1 MNGVSVDYAADR
13 DNHND
18 SNDIITGD
26 VRTTEHTGA
35 YT

>member
-1 MNGVSVDYAADR
+1 MNGVSVDGAADR

-18 SNDIITGD
+18 DNGKVTGD
-26 VRTTEHTGA
+26 IRTTEHTGA